1 MPRLTLRDLP
11 TDQILIAPS
20 ILSADFAELGRDL
33 RAMEAGG
40 ADVVHIDV
48 MDGHFVPNL
57 SMGPALVQCLRPL
70 TDLPFD
76 VHLMVSRPS
85 DFIAPF
91 RRAGADHMTIHVEAD
106 DDIAGVLRG
115 IRDLGCSAGL
125 SVKPGTPASALDPY
139 LELLD
144 LILIMTVE
152 PGFSGQAFRRDV
164 LPKMH
169 EIRARADAAAQPIHV
184 EVDGGVA
191 PDTVP
196 DCVAHGC
203 NLLAAASAVFKGGD
217 VAGNMARLRAAA
229 AS

>member
-11 TDQILIAPS
+11 ADRILVAPS
-20 ILSADFAELGRDL
+20 ILSADFAYLARDL
-33 RAMEAGG
+33 QAMEAGG

-57 SMGPALVQCLRPL
+57 SMGPALVKCLRPL

-76 VHLMVSRPS
+76 VHLMVSKPS
-85 DFIAPF
+85 AYIEPF
-91 RRAGADHMTIHVEAD
+91 REAGADHMTVHVEVD
-106 DDIAGVLRG
+106 DDLPAVLRR
-115 IRDLGCSAGL
+115 IRELGCSAGL
-125 SVKPGTPASALDPY
+125 SVKPGTPATALDPY
-139 LELLD
+139 LDLLD
-144 LILIMTVE
+144 LILVMTVE

-164 LPKMH
+164 LPKMR
-169 EIRARADAAAQPIHV
+169 EIRDRADAADHPIHV

-196 DCVAHGC
+196 DCVAQGC

-217 VAGNMARLRAAA
+217 VAGNIARLRAAA
-229 AS
+229 E